1 MVFYD
6 PDFDMRFP
14 DYGIMIPV
22 LRSRARMVVDHLTRS
37 ADVSAMPGY
46 GRIVEGLA
54 GAAELLGINLED
66 LRIGRDD
73 LERVHD
79 RDYVARMHGDGAEGA
94 AGLRNLLLLAYELL
108 DAQGRPNRYE
118 PEKAIFPLER
128 LFGTVLGQVTGT
140 YTACRLAL
148 EGGRIPG
155 EREPGFCFFLGGGM
169 HHARYDQGAGFCLV
183 NDSII
188 AAARLQAE
196 KRAARIWILD
206 VDAHKGD
213 GSAELAALMRR
224 PLPERRGDPRQ
235 RGEREPRQPGDPL
248 RQEPVRQESE
258 PPKLESGAPAATG
271 IFTLSAH
278 MASGWPLDPESLRA
292 APRDRAPWVPSDVD
306 VPIESG
312 EEADYVPRLAA
323 GIEEM
328 ERRFGKPD
336 FAIVVDGADPYERDG
351 LPSTASLALN
361 LEQCLDRDKLLHGYL
376 REKHIPSAWLMAGG
390 YGEHAWEPPE
400 YFLKWL

>member
-1 MVFYD
+1 MY
-6 PDFDMRFP
+6 
-14 DYGIMIPV
+14 
-22 LRSRARMVVDHLTRS
+22 
-37 ADVSAMPGY
+37 
-46 GRIVEGLA
+46 
-54 GAAELLGINLED
+54 
-66 LRIGRDD
+66 
-73 LERVHD
+73 
-79 RDYVARMHGDGAEGA
+79 GDGTEGA

-118 PEKAIFPLER
+118 PAKAIFPLER

-148 EGGRIPG
+148 EGERIPG
-155 EREPGFCFFLGGGM
+155 EGEPGFCFFLGGGM
-169 HHARYDQGAGFCLV
+169 HHARYDQGVGFCLV

-188 AAARLQAE
+188 AAGRLQAE

-213 GSAELAALMRR
+213 GSAELAARMRQ
-224 PLPERRGDPRQ
+224 PLPERRG
-235 RGEREPRQPGDPL
+235 EP
-248 RQEPVRQESE
+248 
-258 PPKLESGAPAATG
+258 LESGAPAATG
-271 IFTLSAH
+271 IFTLSTH

-351 LPSTASLALN
+351 LPSTASLALS

-390 YGEHAWEPPE
+390 YGEHAWEPPA
-400 YFLKWL
+400 YFLKGL